1 MNVKFN
7 TNLLNTNNQ
16 NYNKTQNNFKQP
28 VFTANPIQNGADVA
42 TEMMKDSNLFAP
54 FLKMYDNF
62 TDGIAKHVTSKIV
75 NSKPIIG
82 LASKFKNSD
91 NLFQHCLTVGS
102 VITSGLYMEKT
113 LTNDKFDKDRKKT
126 LAVNQGLT
134 FLVSTIGAYS
144 LDKYVKGWWSKLTEK
159 FAGHLLNDNKFVE
172 NFHDYNNKI
181 KESNKQLLEAAK
193 GKSESPLLKKTMK
206 LEDYVKA
213 HPTYKAL
220 SEADGKALISKIK
233 GMGVLRTM
241 IVFGFVYRYFVPVV
255 VTKPANW
262 LCEKY
267 LANKKAKTEN
277 KQNV

>member
-1 MNVKFN
+1 MNVQFN
-7 TNLLNTNNQ
+7 TNSLNTNVRNYNQ
-16 NYNKTQNNFKQP
+16 NKLKQTS
-28 VFTANPIQNGADVA
+28 FTANPLQNSTDVA
-42 TEMMKDSNLFAP
+42 KEMMKESNLFAP
-54 FLKMYDNF
+54 FLKAYDKF
-62 TDGIAKHVTSKIV
+62 TDGIAKHITSRFV

-82 LASKFKNSD
+82 LASKFKDSN

-113 LTNDKFDKDRKKT
+113 LTNDKLDKDRKKT

-134 FLVSTIGAYS
+134 FIVSTIGAYS
-144 LDKYVKGWWSKLTEK
+144 LDKYVKGWWNKLTEK

-181 KESNKQLLEAAK
+181 KESNNKLLEAAK
-193 GKSESPLLKKTMK
+193 GKSEKPLLKKTMA
-206 LEDYVKA
+206 LEDYVKT

-220 SEADGKALISKIK
+220 NEADGKALISKIK

-277 KQNV
+277 KQNA